1 MRFDTLR
8 NGDRVFIDANIF
20 IYNFGGHSPECKDVL
35 LRCAKGELLGV
46 TSTFILAEVLH
57 RLMIAEAIEKEFVT
71 EKNPVNKLRDHPE
84 IIKKLSTYIH
94 NVEQISNMNIEIVPL
109 THDCIKKSAEIRQS
123 EGILTNDS
131 LVVAT
136 MREKGIAILLTNDN
150 DFDHI
155 GWLHIY
161 KPSDV

>member
-1 MRFDTLR
+1 MRFDALR

-20 IYNFGGHSPECKDVL
+20 IYNFGAQSTECKDVL
-35 LRCAKGELLGV
+35 LKCAKGELLGT

-57 RLMIAEAIEKEFVT
+57 RLMVAEALEKELVT
-71 EKNPVNKLRDHPE
+71 EKNPVKKLRDNPE

-94 NVEQISNMNIEIVPL
+94 NIEQISTMNIEIVQL
-109 THDCIKKSAEIRQS
+109 THDCIKKSAEIRLS

-131 LVVAT
+131 LVAAT
-136 MREKGIAILLTNDN
+136 MREIGVSNLLTNDN

-155 GWLHIY
+155 EWLHIY
-161 KPSDV
+161 NPSDV